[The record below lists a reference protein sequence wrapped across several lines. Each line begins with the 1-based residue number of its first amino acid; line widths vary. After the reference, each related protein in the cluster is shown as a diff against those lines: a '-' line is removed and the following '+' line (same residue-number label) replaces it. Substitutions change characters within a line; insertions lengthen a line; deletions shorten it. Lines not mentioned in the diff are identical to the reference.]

1 MIDYIENKYMK
12 KAAIYVRVSGE
23 YQTVERQIK
32 ELTEYAEK
40 NNYEIAKVF
49 EEKISAYK
57 ELSEREKLLELFTYV
72 ENKECDV
79 VLFSEFTRLARTVSE
94 LLLHID
100 RLRNCGVELYFQ
112 KQNLWVKDV
121 SDYSTSILINVLGV
135 ISEYEVELFVSRSI
149 SGKINAFQNRN
160 IAWGNSCPYGYTIAK
175 GTKELVVDKDEA
187 SIVVDI
193 FEMYL
198 KGKSTMDIADYLNV
212 NDIKPPFFRRYKQS
226 SERRKL
232 KGIDKKEYK
241 KIDVEKMK
249 WTNQTILYIL
259 KNRVYTGVRE
269 VTFHE
274 ADPKNKEPIRKRK
287 NRKILGTFVNKDN
300 KLKLVNEVDFDVVQQ
315 LINRNKRGR
324 IGEVKRLNLLKNKL
338 ICGNCGSNF
347 CVKGSNGK
355 RIYKCYSRED
365 RQYEKHNCTDG
376 LDVRMDKLDGLV
388 VQLVAQMLVEMNTKE
403 NVSQKINELE
413 SDVIEINELI
423 NRKEIEIERLNKEFK
438 SKINNIILMDGKDD
452 NGFINDEYL
461 KQIYADLK
469 ADFEK
474 RNADLYEEKNRFLK
488 KNRMNKSKIKSLKQF
503 ENIDIK
509 KGVEELKTDGVLLK
523 ELINSYVDSVTIYK
537 VADYWSLVIVK
548 FVFGGELWGTIKSRK
563 YRLDEM
569 FYDEFITPSVEYKSW
584 FIDNRKL
591 NFTYDKV
598 KKEFYYDGKL
608 GNLMVGLEEGD
619 YTYEEL
625 NEYFIKEEW
634 IGSFSLFD
642 FEKSI
647 NGKNN

>member
-1 MIDYIENKYMK
+1 MK

-226 SERRKL
+226 SERR
-232 KGIDKKEYK
+232 
-241 KIDVEKMK
+241 
-249 WTNQTILYIL
+249 
-259 KNRVYTGVRE
+259 
-269 VTFHE
+269 
-274 ADPKNKEPIRKRK
+274 
-287 NRKILGTFVNKDN
+287 
-300 KLKLVNEVDFDVVQQ
+300 
-315 LINRNKRGR
+315 
-324 IGEVKRLNLLKNKL
+324 
-338 ICGNCGSNF
+338 
-347 CVKGSNGK
+347 
-355 RIYKCYSRED
+355 
-365 RQYEKHNCTDG
+365 
-376 LDVRMDKLDGLV
+376 
-388 VQLVAQMLVEMNTKE
+388 
-403 NVSQKINELE
+403 
-413 SDVIEINELI
+413 
-423 NRKEIEIERLNKEFK
+423 
-438 SKINNIILMDGKDD
+438 
-452 NGFINDEYL
+452 
-461 KQIYADLK
+461 
-469 ADFEK
+469 
-474 RNADLYEEKNRFLK
+474 
-488 KNRMNKSKIKSLKQF
+488 
-503 ENIDIK
+503 
-509 KGVEELKTDGVLLK
+509 
-523 ELINSYVDSVTIYK
+523 
-537 VADYWSLVIVK
+537 
-548 FVFGGELWGTIKSRK
+548 
-563 YRLDEM
+563 
-569 FYDEFITPSVEYKSW
+569 
-584 FIDNRKL
+584 
-591 NFTYDKV
+591 
-598 KKEFYYDGKL
+598 
-608 GNLMVGLEEGD
+608 
-619 YTYEEL
+619 
-625 NEYFIKEEW
+625 
-634 IGSFSLFD
+634 
-642 FEKSI
+642 
-647 NGKNN
+647 